1 MASDGKS
8 AAGVLGVPLCVRS
21 HCILLFRKLVGNT
34 PSERC
39 AALEFTPVRGFTLFT
54 WSGSSATA
62 LSGIAPHIALVF
74 RHSLQGKGSCVLH
87 WSGNLQHSCMWFYSL
102 PRSIDS
108 LLLVSSSNFW
118 FLSLFILLSSHA
130 DLKKIFSLTHDRFF
144 CFHLSVPLEDWN
156 FIWFQAFRW
165 CHSLWSPYLMT
176 LHRLLIWWSHVIFT
190 CTHITC
196 HAMVGLLTDL
206 HVSCL
211 WQLVHP
217 SLPPYWLSWLCE
229 DNIGPTVRVSM
240 DEPATE
246 TSECY
251 SWLC

>member
-34 PSERC
+34 WSERLLGIHTVHLIWQLSDRSLWDRPSHC
-39 AALEFTPVRGFTLFT
+39 SCLPAQSPGERLLCFRLTRESSTLMYVILFFTPLYRLTFTGLLFKFLVPQPVH
-54 WSGSSATA
+54 SAIKPC
-62 LSGIAPHIALVF
+62 G
-74 RHSLQGKGSCVLH
+74 
-87 WSGNLQHSCMWFYSL
+87 
-102 PRSIDS
+102 
-108 LLLVSSSNFW
+108 
-118 FLSLFILLSSHA
+118 
-130 DLKKIFSLTHDRFF
+130 LKKIFSLTQDRFF
-144 CFHLSVPLEDWN
+144 CFHFSVPLEDWN
-156 FIWFQAFRW
+156 FIWFQTFCW

-176 LHRLLIWWSHVIFT
+176 LHRLLIQWSHVIFT

-196 HAMVGLLTDL
+196 HALVGLLTDL

-211 WQLVHP
+211 RQLIHP

-240 DEPATE
+240 DEPAPE